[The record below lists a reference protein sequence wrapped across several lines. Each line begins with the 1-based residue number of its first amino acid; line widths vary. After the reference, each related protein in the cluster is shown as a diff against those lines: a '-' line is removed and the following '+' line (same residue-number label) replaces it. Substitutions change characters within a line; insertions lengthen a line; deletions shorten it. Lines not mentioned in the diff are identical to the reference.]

1 MSENKSKNKFFRL
14 LSYSGKY
21 KYLSIAGIILSALS
35 AISMLIPFIYI
46 WHVVNAL
53 LVVAP
58 DFTKAQNIDVYA
70 IRAFLFAILGIVL
83 NFAGLMCTHLSAFR
97 NEKNMKDAAFNHL
110 LKLPLGYFSNHTS
123 GGLRK
128 IIDFSTAK
136 TEGFLA
142 HQLFDLSG
150 AIVTP
155 IVFLIL
161 LFSFDWILG
170 LICLIPIILCF
181 LFMIP
186 MFTGESQNFMMEYQK
201 YLEKMNAEAVEYIRG
216 IPVTK
221 AFQQSVYSYKNFI
234 LAIKNYAK
242 FSSEYAFSTQLP
254 MTSFTVSINGFFA
267 LLIPAGILLAG
278 SVVDVKFLSNFLFYI
293 IFTPICAVMMNK
305 IMMVSQ
311 DWMLASNA
319 LDNIEEILNEKP
331 LVEPQ
336 NPQKP
341 KSHAIEFEGVY
352 FDYDETSG
360 DEHIL
365 NDINLKINEN
375 DSVALVGPS
384 GGGKTT
390 IASLIPRFWDVN
402 KGTIK
407 LGDVDVRDIS
417 TKELMSNISFVFQ
430 NTTLFKDSIYN
441 NVAIG
446 RKGASRSEVLEAI
459 SLAQCDDIIDELPDG
474 IDTVIGSEGTYLS
487 GGQQQ
492 RIALARAI
500 LKDAPVIILDEAT
513 ALADPENEYLIQKA
527 ISEITKDKTVIMIAH
542 RLSSIRNVDKIYVID
557 NGRIV
562 EEGNHDD
569 LVGSNGLYSR
579 MWDEFNQSIQWKV
592 KSEAI

>member
-21 KYLSIAGIILSALS
+21 KYLSIVGIILSALS

-579 MWDEFNQSIQWKV
+579 VPS
-592 KSEAI
+592 

>member
-21 KYLSIAGIILSALS
+21 KYLSIVGIILSALS

-186 MFTGESQNFMMEYQK
+186 MFTGKSQNFMMEYQK

-242 FSSEYAFSTQLP
+242 FSSEYAFYSYRR
-254 MTSFTVSINGFFA
+254 IK
-267 LLIPAGILLAG
+267 
-278 SVVDVKFLSNFLFYI
+278 VVNR
-293 IFTPICAVMMNK
+293 
-305 IMMVSQ
+305 
-311 DWMLASNA
+311 
-319 LDNIEEILNEKP
+319 
-331 LVEPQ
+331 
-336 NPQKP
+336 
-341 KSHAIEFEGVY
+341 G
-352 FDYDETSG
+352 
-360 DEHIL
+360 
-365 NDINLKINEN
+365 
-375 DSVALVGPS
+375 
-384 GGGKTT
+384 
-390 IASLIPRFWDVN
+390 
-402 KGTIK
+402 
-407 LGDVDVRDIS
+407 
-417 TKELMSNISFVFQ
+417 
-430 NTTLFKDSIYN
+430 
-441 NVAIG
+441 
-446 RKGASRSEVLEAI
+446 
-459 SLAQCDDIIDELPDG
+459 
-474 IDTVIGSEGTYLS
+474 
-487 GGQQQ
+487 
-492 RIALARAI
+492 
-500 LKDAPVIILDEAT
+500 
-513 ALADPENEYLIQKA
+513 
-527 ISEITKDKTVIMIAH
+527 
-542 RLSSIRNVDKIYVID
+542 YVC
-557 NGRIV
+557 R
-562 EEGNHDD
+562 
-569 LVGSNGLYSR
+569 YR
-579 MWDEFNQSIQWKV
+579 
-592 KSEAI
+592 

>member
-21 KYLSIAGIILSALS
+21 KYLSIVGIILSALS

-592 KSEAI
+592 KSDAI

>member
-21 KYLSIAGIILSALS
+21 KYLSIVGIILSALS

-352 FDYDETSG
+352 FDYDETTG

-365 NDINLKINEN
+365 NNINLKINEN

-417 TKELMSNISFVFQ
+417 TKELMANISFVFQ

-562 EEGNHDD
+562 EEGNHED

>member
-21 KYLSIAGIILSALS
+21 KYLSIVGIILSALS

-70 IRAFLFAILGIVL
+70 IRVFLFAILGIVL

>member
-1 MSENKSKNKFFRL
+1 
-14 LSYSGKY
+14 
-21 KYLSIAGIILSALS
+21 
-35 AISMLIPFIYI
+35 MLIPFIYI

-430 NTTLFKDSIYN
+430 NTTLFIESI
-441 NVAIG
+441 
-446 RKGASRSEVLEAI
+446 
-459 SLAQCDDIIDELPDG
+459 
-474 IDTVIGSEGTYLS
+474 
-487 GGQQQ
+487 
-492 RIALARAI
+492 
-500 LKDAPVIILDEAT
+500 
-513 ALADPENEYLIQKA
+513 
-527 ISEITKDKTVIMIAH
+527 
-542 RLSSIRNVDKIYVID
+542 
-557 NGRIV
+557 
-562 EEGNHDD
+562 
-569 LVGSNGLYSR
+569 
-579 MWDEFNQSIQWKV
+579 
-592 KSEAI
+592 